1 MTTRQP
7 SPKAQFTALL
17 SRFSPESVALGKR
30 CLSKLDRAVPGAI
43 HLVYEYNHS
52 VVVSISPS
60 DHGYEGFAALAIYPN
75 EVRLYFQGG
84 KDLPDPAGL
93 LQGSGSKAQYAIVES
108 ASELDKKAMQA
119 LLKAAIK
126 HSGIA
131 IPRGRASRMIIQ
143 SVQKDKK
150 RKQAKKKSGRARP

>member
-1 MTTRQP
+1 MNTRQP
-7 SPKAQFTALL
+7 SPKSQLNALL

-30 CLSKLDRAVPGAI
+30 CLTKLGRAVPGAI

-52 VVVSISPS
+52 VVISISPS
-60 DHGYEGFAALAIYPN
+60 EKGYEGFAALAIYPG

-93 LQGSGSKAQYAIVES
+93 LQGSGSKARYAIVMS
-108 ASELDKKAMQA
+108 ASDLDKKDMQA

-131 IPRGRASRMIIQ
+131 IPRTRASRMIIQ

-150 RKQAKKKSGRARP
+150 KAKKKSASART

>member
-7 SPKAQFTALL
+7 SPKSQFTALL

-30 CLSKLDRAVPGAI
+30 CLAKLGRAVPGATQ
-43 HLVYEYNHS
+43 LVYEYNHS

-60 DHGYEGFAALAIYPN
+60 EHGYEGFAALAIYPH

-93 LQGSGSKAQYAIVES
+93 LQGSGARAQYAIVES
-108 ASELDKKAMQA
+108 ASDLDRKEMRA

-131 IPRGRASRMIIQ
+131 IPRTRASRMIIQ

-150 RKQAKKKSGRARP
+150 KKKKAGKNGRART

>member
-7 SPKAQFTALL
+7 SPKSQFSALL
-17 SRFSPESVALGKR
+17 SRFSPESISLGKR
-30 CLSKLDRAVPGAI
+30 CLTKLGRAVPGAI

-60 DHGYEGFAALAIYPN
+60 ERGYEGFAALSIYPA

-93 LQGSGSKAQYAIVES
+93 LQGSGGKVRYVIVES
-108 ASELDKKAMQA
+108 ASDLDRKEMQA

-131 IPRGRASRMIIQ
+131 IPRTRASRMIIQ

-150 RKQAKKKSGRARP
+150 KKAKKSGRTKT

>member
-1 MTTRQP
+1 MNTRQP
-7 SPKAQFTALL
+7 SPKSQLTALL

-30 CLSKLDRAVPGAI
+30 CLTKLGRAVPGAI

-52 VVVSISPS
+52 VVISISPS
-60 DHGYEGFAALAIYPN
+60 EKGYEGFAALAIYPG

-93 LQGSGSKAQYAIVES
+93 LQGSGSKARYAIVMS
-108 ASELDKKAMQA
+108 ASDLDKKDMQA

-131 IPRGRASRMIIQ
+131 IPRTRASRMIIQ

-150 RKQAKKKSGRARP
+150 KAKKKSASART